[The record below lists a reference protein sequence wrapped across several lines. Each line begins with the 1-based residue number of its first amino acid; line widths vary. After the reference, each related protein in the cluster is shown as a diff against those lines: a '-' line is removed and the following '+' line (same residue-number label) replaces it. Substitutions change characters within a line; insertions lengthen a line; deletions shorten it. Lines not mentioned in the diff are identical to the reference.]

1 MRVLYFTRSY
11 TSHDFR
17 FLEAMVEAG
26 HNALFLQ
33 LESPVDAPE
42 RRPLPEGVRRIGWR
56 KIRAKYRRWQI
67 PWRVAELKK
76 VLGETKP
83 DVVHAGPVQSCGLI
97 AALSGVRPLV
107 VMSWGSDLLWDTRRW
122 LPRLEAKSAL
132 RRADEFIGDCEAVR
146 KAAIRLGVSEHKTM
160 VFPWGVDLTHFSPGE
175 DAGLRS
181 RLAWD
186 GCFVLLST
194 RALEPLYGVDVL
206 AQGFALAAKAEP
218 TMRML
223 VLGQG
228 SLRPRL
234 QAVFEQH
241 RLSDQVCFA
250 GQVDYADLPA
260 FYKCSDLYVS
270 ASHSDGSSVSL
281 MEAMAC
287 GLPVVASDIAGNREW
302 IQAGTNGWLFEDGN
316 AQALGNTLIEARGA
330 GAMLRQMGAGSRQ
343 MAEAKADWS
352 KNRKRLSEAYE
363 QAVAHWE
370 RH

>member
-1 MRVLYFTRSY
+1 VRVLYFTRSY

-17 FLEAMVEAG
+17 FLEAMVQAG
-26 HNALFLQ
+26 HNAFLLQ

-42 RRPLPEGVRRIGWR
+42 RRPLPEGVRRIEWR
-56 KIRAKYRRWQI
+56 KTRFAHRRWQI

-76 VLGETKP
+76 ILGETKP

-107 VMSWGSDLLWDTRRW
+107 IMSWGSDLLWDTRRW
-122 LPRLEAKSAL
+122 LPRIEAKVAL
-132 RRADEFIGDCEAVR
+132 RRADAFIGDCEAVR
-146 KAAIRLGVSEHKTM
+146 RSAIRLGVSEDKTM
-160 VFPWGVDLTHFSPGE
+160 VFPWGVDLIHFSPGE

-218 TMRML
+218 TMRLL

-228 SLRPRL
+228 SLRPWME
-234 QAVFEQH
+234 AVFEQNRVSH
-241 RLSDQVCFA
+241 QVHFA
-250 GQVDYADLPA
+250 GQVDYGDLPT
-260 FYKCSDLYVS
+260 FYRCSDLYLS

-287 GLPVVASDIAGNREW
+287 GLPVVASDIAGNSEW
-302 IQAGTNGWLFEDGN
+302 VQAGTNGWLFEDGN
-316 AQALGNTLIEARGA
+316 AQALGDALFEARNA
-330 GAMLRQMGAGSRQ
+330 GAMLRQFGAQSRQ
-343 MAEAKADWS
+343 LARAKADWS
-352 KNRKRLSEAYE
+352 KNRERLSEAYE
-363 QAVAHWE
+363 KAVAHRE